1 MRKLLVFAVLIFTAS
16 ILTAQQPT
24 LQQKLQ
30 TEGDISTQFQLL
42 LSQSRNMDSDFKLIR
57 RSNVEII
64 QRNVAD
70 SLATYKKEIVTLKNM
85 TSTSGSTIQSLQDSV
100 TSLANQLHTEK
111 QKTASI
117 GFLGIDF
124 NKGAYHTMVWSI
136 IAILGVALFIIIIS
150 FRKAKVD
157 AIEHRST
164 ADEAQNE
171 LHVFKKKAMEKE
183 QQLKRQLLDEQ
194 LKRNS

>member
-1 MRKLLVFAVLIFTAS
+1 MRKLLVFAVFIFTAS

>member
-1 MRKLLVFAVLIFTAS
+1 
-16 ILTAQQPT
+16 
-24 LQQKLQ
+24 
-30 TEGDISTQFQLL
+30 
-42 LSQSRNMDSDFKLIR
+42 
-57 RSNVEII
+57 
-64 QRNVAD
+64 
-70 SLATYKKEIVTLKNM
+70 
-85 TSTSGSTIQSLQDSV
+85 V